1 MMFVEYDFLISLTS
15 PCPEY
20 YEISKLNKLLNS
32 SDSSRNCLILFH
44 CNIRSLPKNLPI
56 LKDWLYSLEK
66 KADVLAISETNV
78 LKVSRVTP
86 IFKSDDATDPAIY
99 RPIAV
104 FSPFSKILEKIV
116 NDQLIS
122 FIDKFKHQ
130 FGFRKDHSTELAID
144 KNLITCGVFLD
155 FFQSF

>member
-1 MMFVEYDFLISLTS
+1 MLPNPDKHDERDSDLMLTS

-32 SDSSRNCLILFH
+32 SDSSRNCLSLFQ

-56 LKDWLYSLEK
+56 LKDWLYALEK
-66 KADVLAISETNV
+66 KPDVLAISETNV
-78 LKVSRVTP
+78 LKVSRVIP

-104 FSPFSKILEKIV
+104 FSPFSKILEK
-116 NDQLIS
+116 LSMIS
-122 FIDKFKHQ
+122 SSH
-130 FGFRKDHSTELAID
+130 L
-144 KNLITCGVFLD
+144 
-155 FFQSF
+155 